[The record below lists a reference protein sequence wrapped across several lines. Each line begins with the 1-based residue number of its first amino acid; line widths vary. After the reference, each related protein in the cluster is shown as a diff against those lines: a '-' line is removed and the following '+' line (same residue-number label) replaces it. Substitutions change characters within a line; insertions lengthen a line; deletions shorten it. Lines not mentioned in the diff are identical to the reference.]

1 MFYALSAGIIIF
13 LVFVVYFE
21 LVIGFSGGGVGFGG
35 LGWAVLLI
43 VLVVL
48 LVVGKYV
55 LDRLRP

>member
-1 MFYALSAGIIIF
+1 V
-13 LVFVVYFE
+13 VFFE
-21 LVIGFSGGGVGFGG
+21 LVIGFSGGGIGVGG

-43 VLVVL
+43 VLGVL